1 MLVKHGLGEREQAG
15 ALVVF
20 ANVYVRFVAFT
31 ATLVEA
37 AEAAEVLGTGTAST
51 LSEAVE
57 AAATLEA
64 ATQEV
69 EALLSGLDIAC
80 GDGDVWEKAFALDE
94 VWGE

>member
-1 MLVKHGLGEREQAG
+1 MDELDEEGDLNAVLVKHGLGEREQAG

-31 ATLVEA
+31 A
-37 AEAAEVLGTGTAST
+37 T